1 MIGMMFVVAL
11 ILPPA
16 VIALSAAA
24 LAVGSVVGR
33 SPSPAQLRER
43 HA

>member
-1 MIGMMFVVAL
+1 MLELFFVVAL
-11 ILPPA
+11 VLPPA

-24 LAVGSVVGR
+24 LAIGVMPQR
-33 SPSPAQLRER
+33 RTSPRLREH